1 MLVLSHVS
9 QLDCVQNAGDNFNKA
24 VNRKRACIL
33 CPMTVLFVV
42 QVQQNK
48 ALPWGIRVNVH
59 LRYEL
64 VTLLTWNKRHF
75 ISELKRRS
83 IAVWCILESER
94 CRSRGWIFVVCRA
107 REYGPLNKTA
117 TISKRKCITLKRN
130 RSTRCSSCHATA
142 IEPLRTR
149 CTRQI
154 GTFYKRE
161 HEQCKLKSIFVVAR
175 KRLISFYNT
184 NCKLCAIYWE
194 FLLYR
199 LRFSF
204 FALLT
209 FFLCLFYCAPHYRD
223 RSTCGQGKEKYT
235 PHESA
240 HATHMIPKWEN
251 ILSRFS
257 LRHKKVL
264 NWLPHAFGSEW
275 LMALFSLS
283 LSHFHD
289 LLCAQTCAVH
299 WAISCD
305 SKISLQWPEHKE
317 GMWRNDNN

>member
-1 MLVLSHVS
+1 
-9 QLDCVQNAGDNFNKA
+9 
-24 VNRKRACIL
+24 
-33 CPMTVLFVV
+33 MTVLFVV
-42 QVQQNK
+42 CCLLSKCSKNK

-107 REYGPLNKTA
+107 REYGPPQQNRA

-142 IEPLRTR
+142 IEPLQTR

-204 FALLT
+204 RSPHLLSLSL
-209 FFLCLFYCAPHYRD
+209 FFCCAPHYRD

-264 NWLPHAFGSEW
+264 NWLPHAFWIRMAHGS
-275 LMALFSLS
+275 LFLS
-283 LSHFHD
+283 RWVIFTICCVHRLVQCTEQSHATLKYLCSGLSMRRE
-289 LLCAQTCAVH
+289 CGEMTIIKIH
-299 WAISCD
+299 W
-305 SKISLQWPEHKE
+305 
-317 GMWRNDNN
+317 N